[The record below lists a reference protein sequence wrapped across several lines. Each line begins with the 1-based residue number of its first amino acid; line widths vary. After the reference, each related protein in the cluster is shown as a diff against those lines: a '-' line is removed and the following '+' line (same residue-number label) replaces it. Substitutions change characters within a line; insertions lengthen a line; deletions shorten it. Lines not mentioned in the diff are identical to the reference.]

1 MAARPR
7 NIPTP
12 GKNTNSQRYLNIDF
26 TVEVQMPAHPKEP
39 PKQVVAERISSF
51 NRSEFAQLL
60 GMEVTEASDGYA
72 RVVMDC
78 RGKKNPH
85 GVAHGGAICALAD
98 QAFGIAANCAGID
111 RVAVSV
117 HIQYISPA
125 TGSLVAIG
133 QRVADNGRYSTFRIM
148 VYEGERIIAE
158 FDGVAI
164 QVSPPP

>member
-1 MAARPR
+1 
-7 NIPTP
+7 
-12 GKNTNSQRYLNIDF
+12 
-26 TVEVQMPAHPKEP
+26 MPAHPKKPEE
-39 PKQVVAERISSF
+39 QIIAERISAF
-51 NRSEFAQLL
+51 NQSEFAQLL
-60 GMEVTEASDGYA
+60 GMEITEAYDGYA

-78 RGKKNPH
+78 TGKKNPH
-85 GVAHGGAICALAD
+85 SVAHGGAICALAD

-133 QRVADNGRYSTFRIM
+133 QRVADNGRYSTFRIV
-148 VYEGERIIAE
+148 VYENERIVAE

-164 QVSPPP
+164 QVNPRSRTLS

>member
-1 MAARPR
+1 MR
-7 NIPTP
+7 
-12 GKNTNSQRYLNIDF
+12 KY
-26 TVEVQMPAHPKEP
+26 MPAHPEDP
-39 PKQVVAERISSF
+39 EEQIIAERISAF
-51 NRSEFAQLL
+51 NQSEFAQLL
-60 GMEVTEASDGYA
+60 GMEITNAYDGYA

-78 RGKKNPH
+78 NGKRNPH
-85 GVAHGGAICALAD
+85 SVAHGGAICALAD

-133 QRVADNGRYSTFRIM
+133 QRVADNGRYSVFRII
-148 VYEGERIIAE
+148 VYEGERTVAE

-164 QVSPPP
+164 RVHPPQE

>member
-1 MAARPR
+1 
-7 NIPTP
+7 
-12 GKNTNSQRYLNIDF
+12 
-26 TVEVQMPAHPKEP
+26 MPEAHPADPTEQIIAK
-39 PKQVVAERISSF
+39 RIAAF

-60 GMEVTEASDGYA
+60 DMKITHAHDGYA

-78 RGKKNPH
+78 SGKKNPN
-85 GVAHGGAICALAD
+85 GVAHGGAVCALAD

-125 TGSLVAIG
+125 TGSLVAIAH
-133 QRVADNGRYSTFRIM
+133 RVADNGRYSTFRIM
-148 VYEGERIIAE
+148 IYEGERIIAE

-164 QVSPPP
+164 QVNPPPV

>member
-1 MAARPR
+1 
-7 NIPTP
+7 
-12 GKNTNSQRYLNIDF
+12 
-26 TVEVQMPAHPKEP
+26 MPAHPEHP
-39 PKQVVAERISSF
+39 AGQIVAERISAF

-60 GMEVTEASDGYA
+60 GMEITEASDGYA

-85 GVAHGGAICALAD
+85 AVAHGGAICALAD

-133 QRVADNGRYSTFRIM
+133 HRVADNGRYSTFRII
-148 VYEGERIIAE
+148 VFEGERTIAE

-164 QVSPPP
+164 QVNPAPP

>member
-1 MAARPR
+1 MQEDHPADPAE
-7 NIPTP
+7 
-12 GKNTNSQRYLNIDF
+12 
-26 TVEVQMPAHPKEP
+26 EVI
-39 PKQVVAERISSF
+39 AERIAAF

-60 GMEVTEASDGYA
+60 GMKITQAYDGYA

-78 RGKKNPH
+78 CGKKNPH
-85 GVAHGGAICALAD
+85 DVAHGGAICALAD

-125 TGSLVAIG
+125 TGSLVAIAN
-133 QRVADNGRYSTFRIM
+133 RRADNGRYSTFRIM
-148 VYEGERIIAE
+148 IYEGERIIAE

-164 QVSPPP
+164 QVNPPPG